1 MASALVTSVNPTA
14 ETRVEALQA
23 SKEGPSQPPAEN
35 VEEQRAGV
43 PPEEGLEAGE
53 LAPEEDDNNAVKR
66 VGHNKNDKDKG
77 YYAWRQTDIGGQAIS
92 GGRGKEGRK
101 PGRHTPMDALAVRE
115 QQFVTV
121 PRRLFMGVERRRG
134 GLLTGGYW
142 AFRYYPEDE
151 EYFNGVFMLPM
162 LAEAEVTA
170 QEYVIETLRQR
181 AEKIYLMSWVKGD
194 RGRTDPLPD

>member
-92 GGRGKEGRK
+92 GGRGRK
-101 PGRHTPMDALAVRE
+101 AASLG
-115 QQFVTV
+115 VTLQWM
-121 PRRLFMGVERRRG
+121 PWQLGSS
-134 GLLTGGYW
+134 
-142 AFRYYPEDE
+142 
-151 EYFNGVFMLPM
+151 N
-162 LAEAEVTA
+162 
-170 QEYVIETLRQR
+170 
-181 AEKIYLMSWVKGD
+181 S
-194 RGRTDPLPD
+194 